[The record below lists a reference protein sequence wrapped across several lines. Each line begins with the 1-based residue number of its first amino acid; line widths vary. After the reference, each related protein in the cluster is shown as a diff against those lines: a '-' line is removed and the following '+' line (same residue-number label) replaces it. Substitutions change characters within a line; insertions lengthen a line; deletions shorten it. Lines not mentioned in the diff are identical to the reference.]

1 MSKTS
6 NSKTKNTYL
15 YFIFI
20 NKVTNFKVMR
30 REFIIVFLGI
40 ICISTLSSLLNGYTQ
55 IETDKVLLDTVVGAV
70 GAGNFSYWQ
79 LGHTGPLLVELTSL
93 SGDADLYVSDTVR
106 PSFETDKNNFSSAT
120 CGPDMVN
127 IPVDFPRPVGIGVFG
142 HWSHILS
149 EYSIQ
154 VFLDTTAVLS
164 EEQVLAIERAHM
176 NSAERPD
183 SDKRREKAVPKKA
196 DEDKPRFLK
205 LLNILDMIFE
215 AFVL

>member
-1 MSKTS
+1 MTCAQTTTADFSSK
-6 NSKTKNTYL
+6 SKFYRDG
-15 YFIFI
+15 FSE
-20 NKVTNFKVMR
+20 MR

-40 ICISTLSSLLNGYTQ
+40 ICISTLSSILNGYVQ
-55 IETDKVLLDTVVGAV
+55 IETDKVLLDTVVGTV

-106 PSFETDKNNFSSAT
+106 PSYETDKNNFSSAT
-120 CGPDMVN
+120 CGPDMVLV
-127 IPVDFPRPVGIGVFG
+127 PADFPRPIGIGVFG
-142 HWSHILS
+142 HWGHTLS

-154 VFLDTTAVLS
+154 VFLDTSAVLS

-176 NSAERPD
+176 SNAERSD
-183 SDKRREKAVPKKA
+183 LDKRREKAAPRKT
-196 DEDKPRFLK
+196 DEEKPRFLK